1 MLKLNQSNL
10 SDLTVNWF
18 NLIVNVSL
26 TITMTNICLNID
38 SNQTNLIVNMSL
50 NTVMSNMNLNN
61 DLN

>member
-1 MLKLNQSNL
+1 M